1 MYRSLNAGMV
11 NVDVSFKELLPLA
24 KKHKFGAVECDVLRI
39 KEESGLEHAIDL
51 MGQNGIILSSFGLP
65 VSVQG
70 NTDDFNS
77 SFVKLESSAQFAR
90 ALGCQR
96 SATYIFSWHDELDFA
111 ENFKQHVYRL
121 RLCAEVLEAY
131 GITLALEF
139 LGPKTLMDGKK
150 YKFIHSLEGMLEL
163 CDAIGTGNMNILLD
177 AYHCY
182 TAGMQSGDF
191 AEIIRSQKDI
201 GVVHINDAPKGQA
214 VETLPDTL
222 RYLPGDGG
230 AMDVS
235 GFLSSLKK
243 VGYTG
248 PVVCEPFSE
257 KLKSMDDSDAKIRLV
272 ESSFDRVWPD

>member
-11 NVDVSFKELLPLA
+11 NVDVSFKEILPLA
-24 KKHKFGAVECDVLRI
+24 KKHKFGAVEYDVLRI
-39 KEESGLEHAIDL
+39 KEELEFEHAVDL

-70 NTDDFNS
+70 STSDFNA
-77 SFVKLESSAQFAR
+77 SFVKLESAAQYAR
-90 ALGCQR
+90 KLGCQR

-121 RLCAEVLEAY
+121 RLCAEVLDVY

-139 LGPKTLMDGKK
+139 LGPQTLMDGKK
-150 YKFIHSLEGMLEL
+150 YKFIHSLKGMLDL

-182 TAGMQSGDF
+182 SAGMQASEF
-191 AEIIRSQKDI
+191 TEIIRSQKDI
-201 GVVHINDAPKGQA
+201 GVVHINDAPKGQ
-214 VETLPDTL
+214 VLETLPDTL

-230 AMDVS
+230 AIDVS
-235 GFLSSLKK
+235 GFLSALKK
-243 VGYTG
+243 VSYTG
-248 PVVCEPFSE
+248 PVICEPFSE
-257 KLKSMDDSDAKIRLV
+257 KLKNMDDSDAKISLV
-272 ESSFDRVWPD
+272 EAAFDHVWPN